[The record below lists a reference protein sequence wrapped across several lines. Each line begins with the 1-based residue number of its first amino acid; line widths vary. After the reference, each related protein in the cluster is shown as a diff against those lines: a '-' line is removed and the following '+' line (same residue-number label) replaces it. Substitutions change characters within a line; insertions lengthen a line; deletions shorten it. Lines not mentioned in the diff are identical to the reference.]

1 MSDKMKAALGAVQHY
16 LLVLPQ
22 GAHKEILYQIAD
34 ALKDQSKMPTALH
47 DVKYYLLKYAGD
59 HIQNIADAGA
69 EEIPALLR
77 QIDNA
82 LEISMKCKYCGCT
95 DDNAC
100 EGGCSWVAKDV
111 CSKCAS
117 ELVRV
122 INKGNGAILSEG
134 VESHSTGILK
144 NREIFVPVEAMI
156 FTAENLLN
164 TYQEITGEKIRLKL
178 GAETP
183 FDYLIRHDGD

>member
-1 MSDKMKAALGAVQHY
+1 MKNSIQKAALEAVQHY
-16 LLVLPQ
+16 LLVLPE
-22 GAHKEILYQIAD
+22 GAHKGLLYQIAD
-34 ALKDQSKMPTALH
+34 ALKDQSKMPTALY
-47 DVKYYLLKYAGD
+47 DAKYYLLKYAGD

-111 CSKCAS
+111 CSKCAAK
-117 ELVRV
+117 LVRV
-122 INKGNGAILSEG
+122 IKNAQGQGAL
-134 VESHSTGILK
+134 LK
-144 NREIFVPVEAMI
+144 TKSQELFVPLEAMI

-178 GAETP
+178 GAKENV
-183 FDYLIRHDGD
+183 